1 MAQSGERSEYFPK
14 IEAKHGK
21 PVEHWF
27 DQLGMLESVKY
38 PDQIAFLKNEHG
50 FSQAHA
56 NAVVMFFRG
65 STTSKR
71 HASPDDYFSK
81 LTPAQKNL
89 AKAIFRAIGER
100 YPELELVIAWNQPM
114 LRNEHDYVF
123 GLSCSTHHLTINP
136 FTRLVL
142 DQLAQQLANY
152 DVLKYTIRLPLDYE
166 IDKELLWNMVRIR
179 LEDIAQKVAKKAS
192 Q

>member
-1 MAQSGERSEYFPK
+1 MAQSGDRSEYFPK

-27 DQLGMLESVKY
+27 DQLGMLESDKY
-38 PDQIAFLKNEHG
+38 PDQIGFLKNEHG

-179 LEDIAQKVAKKAS
+179 LDEIAQNVAKKAS
-192 Q
+192 K

>member
-1 MAQSGERSEYFPK
+1 MAQSGDRSEYFPK

-27 DQLGMLESVKY
+27 DQLGMLESDKY
-38 PDQIAFLKNEHG
+38 PDQIGFLKNEHG
-50 FSQAHA
+50 FSHAHA

-89 AKAIFRAIGER
+89 AQATFRAISER

-123 GLSCSTHHLTINP
+123 GLSCSTNHVTINP

-142 DQLAQQLANY
+142 DELAEQLADY

-166 IDKELLWNMVRIR
+166 IDKKLLWNMVRIR
-179 LEDIAQKVAKKAS
+179 LDEIAQNVAKKAS
-192 Q
+192 K

>member
-1 MAQSGERSEYFPK
+1 MAQSGDRSEYFPK

-21 PVEHWF
+21 PAEHWF
-27 DQLGMLESVKY
+27 DQLGMLESDKY
-38 PDQIAFLKNEHG
+38 PDQIGFLKNEHG

-142 DQLAQQLANY
+142 DELAEQLADY

-166 IDKELLWNMVRIR
+166 IDKKLLWNMVRIR
-179 LEDIAQKVAKKAS
+179 LDEIAQNVAKKAS
-192 Q
+192 K

>member
-27 DQLGMLESVKY
+27 DQLGMLESDKY
-38 PDQIAFLKNEHG
+38 PDQIGFLKNEHG

-136 FTRLVL
+136 FTRLVH

-152 DVLKYTIRLPLDYE
+152 DVLKYTIRLTLDYE

-179 LEDIAQKVAKKAS
+179 LDEIAQNIAKKAS
-192 Q
+192 K

>member
-1 MAQSGERSEYFPK
+1 MAQSGDRSEYFPK

-27 DQLGMLESVKY
+27 DQLGMLESDKY
-38 PDQIAFLKNEHG
+38 PDQIGFLKNEHG

-89 AKAIFRAIGER
+89 AQAIFRAISER

-136 FTRLVL
+136 FTRLVH

-152 DVLKYTIRLPLDYE
+152 DVLKYTIRLTLDYE

-179 LEDIAQKVAKKAS
+179 LDEIAQNVAKKAPK
-192 Q
+192 

>member
-1 MAQSGERSEYFPK
+1 MAQSGDRSKYFPK

-27 DQLGMLESVKY
+27 GQLGMLESDKY
-38 PDQIAFLKNEHG
+38 PDQIGFLKNEHG

-114 LRNEHDYVF
+114 LRNAHDYVF

-142 DQLAQQLANY
+142 DELAEQLADY

-166 IDKELLWNMVRIR
+166 IDKELLWHMVRIR
-179 LEDIAQKVAKKAS
+179 LDEIAQNVAKKAS

>member
-1 MAQSGERSEYFPK
+1 MAQSGDRSEYFPK

-27 DQLGMLESVKY
+27 DQLGMLESDKY
-38 PDQIAFLKNEHG
+38 PDQIGFLKNEHG

-152 DVLKYTIRLPLDYE
+152 DVLKYTIRLTLDYE

-179 LEDIAQKVAKKAS
+179 LDEIAQNVAKKAPK
-192 Q
+192 

>member
-1 MAQSGERSEYFPK
+1 MAQSGDRSKYFPK

-27 DQLGMLESVKY
+27 DQLGMLESDKY
-38 PDQIAFLKNEHG
+38 PDQIGFLKNEHG

-71 HASPDDYFSK
+71 HSSPDDYFSK

-89 AKAIFRAIGER
+89 AQAIFRAISER

-142 DQLAQQLANY
+142 DELAEQLADY

-166 IDKELLWNMVRIR
+166 IDKELLWHMVRIR
-179 LEDIAQKVAKKAS
+179 LDEIAQNVAKKAS
-192 Q
+192 K